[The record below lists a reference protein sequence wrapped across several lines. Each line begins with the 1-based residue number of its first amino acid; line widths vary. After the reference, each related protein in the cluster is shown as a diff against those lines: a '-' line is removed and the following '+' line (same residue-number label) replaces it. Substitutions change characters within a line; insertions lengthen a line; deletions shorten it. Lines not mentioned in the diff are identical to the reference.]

1 VEEAEMNFKSYE
13 KAAWSTFKLDK
24 SPMKIPYLA
33 LGIAGEAGEVADKI
47 KKLIRD
53 CGNGEMP
60 AITDEQ
66 RKSLKLELGDV
77 LWYVSCLGKA
87 LGFELEEIADANIEK
102 LASRQNRGVIGG
114 SGDNR

>member
-1 VEEAEMNFKSYE
+1 MNFKTYE

-24 SPMKIPYLA
+24 SPMQIPYLA

-53 CGNGEMP
+53 NGNGEMP
-60 AITDEQ
+60 AIPEDKRQ
-66 RKSLKLELGDV
+66 AIKLELGDV
-77 LWYVSCLGKA
+77 LWYVSCLSKA

-114 SGDNR
+114 SGDMR

>member
-1 VEEAEMNFKSYE
+1 MNFKTYE
-13 KAAWSTFKLDK
+13 KAAWSTFKLDH

-33 LGIAGEAGEVADKI
+33 LGITGEAGEVADKI

-53 CGNGEMP
+53 YGNGEMP

-66 RKSLKLELGDV
+66 RNALKLELGDV
-77 LWYVSCLGKA
+77 LWYVSCLSVS
-87 LGFELEEIADANIEK
+87 LGFELEAVANANLEK

-114 SGDNR
+114 EGDMR

>member
-1 VEEAEMNFKSYE
+1 MNFKTYE

-24 SPMKIPYLA
+24 SPMQIPYLA

-53 CGNGEMP
+53 NGNGEMP
-60 AITDEQ
+60 AIPEDKRQ
-66 RKSLKLELGDV
+66 AIKLELGDV
-77 LWYVSCLGKA
+77 LWYVSCLGRA
-87 LGFELEEIADANIEK
+87 IGFELEEIADANIEK

-114 SGDNR
+114 SGDMR

>member
-1 VEEAEMNFKSYE
+1 VNFKSYE
-13 KAAWSTFKLDK
+13 KAAWSTFKLDH

-33 LGIAGEAGEVADKI
+33 LGIAGEAGEIADKI

-53 CGNGEMP
+53 YGNGEMP
-60 AITDEQ
+60 AISKEQ
-66 RKSLKLELGDV
+66 AESIKLELGDV
-77 LWYVSCLGKA
+77 LWYVSCLSKA
-87 LGFELEEIADANIEK
+87 LGFSLAEVADANIEK